1 MKTNPTHIV
10 IADDH
15 QLFAEGLIALLRQY
29 NDNFIFTHIHR
40 GDLLIKAIK
49 NIKPQLI
56 LLDIKMP
63 GLDGIKALEIIKKE
77 HIGIKIIMI
86 STFSD
91 AETINHC
98 LSKGADAFL
107 LKNID
112 VKLLKKTITKV
123 LNPKFVNN
131 YKIKIDK
138 DQLFENIS
146 MQYKITKRE
155 WEIIQLLKLGE
166 TNKKISERLV
176 LSIFTI
182 ETHRKNIMQ
191 KLKLKTP
198 SELVKFIIENNL

>member
-29 NDNFIFTHIHR
+29 NENFIFTHIHR
-40 GDLLIKAIK
+40 GDLLVKAIK
-49 NIKPQLI
+49 KLNPQLI

-77 HIGIKIIMI
+77 NSGVKIIMI

-91 AETINHC
+91 AETINDC

-112 VKLLKKTITKV
+112 IKVLKKTIVRV
-123 LNPKFVNN
+123 LDPKFTNT
-131 YKIKIDK
+131 YKTTVDK
-138 DQLFENIS
+138 DHLFENIS

-155 WEIIQLLKLGE
+155 WEIIQFLKLGE
-166 TNKKISERLV
+166 TNKQISERLF

-198 SELVKFIIENNL
+198 AELVRFIIENNL

>member
-1 MKTNPTHIV
+1 MKTNPTHII

-63 GLDGIKALEIIKKE
+63 GLDGIKALEIIKQEHKE
-77 HIGIKIIMI
+77 IKIIMI

-91 AETINHC
+91 AETINLC

-112 VKLLKKTITKV
+112 IKVLKKTIEKV

-131 YKIKIDK
+131 YKIEIDK
-138 DQLFENIS
+138 DHLFENIS

-155 WEIIQLLKLGE
+155 WEIIQLLKLGD
-166 TNKKISERLV
+166 TNKQISERLV

>member
-1 MKTNPTHIV
+1 MKNNPTHIV

-15 QLFAEGLIALLRQY
+15 QLFAEGLIALLKQF
-29 NDNFIFTHIHR
+29 NDDFIFTHIHR

-49 NIKPQLI
+49 KLNPQLI

-63 GLDGIKALEIIKKE
+63 GLDGINALEIIKKE
-77 HIGIKIIMI
+77 NAGIRIIMI

-91 AETINHC
+91 AETINAC
-98 LSKGADAFL
+98 LAKGADAFL

-112 VKLLKKTITKV
+112 IKALKKTIEMV
-123 LNPKFVNN
+123 LDPKFVNN
-131 YKIKIDK
+131 HKEKFNK
-138 DQLFENIS
+138 DHLFEIIS

-155 WEIIQLLKLGE
+155 WKIIQYIKIGE
-166 TNKKISERLV
+166 TNKQISNRLF

-198 SELVKFIIENNL
+198 AELVRFILENNL

>member
-1 MKTNPTHIV
+1 MKTKPTHIV

-15 QLFAEGLIALLRQY
+15 QLFAEGLIALLKQF
-29 NDNFIFTHIHR
+29 DDDFIFTHIHR

-49 NIKPQLI
+49 KLNPHLI

-63 GLDGIKALEIIKKE
+63 VLDGIKALEIIKKE
-77 HIGIKIIMI
+77 NAGIRIIII

-91 AETINHC
+91 AETINTC
-98 LSKGADAFL
+98 LAKGADAFL

-112 VKLLKKTITKV
+112 IKALKKTIEMV
-123 LNPKFVNN
+123 LHPKFVNK
-131 YKIKIDK
+131 YKEKITK
-138 DQLFENIS
+138 DHLFEIMS

-155 WEIIQLLKLGE
+155 WEIIQFLKLGE
-166 TNKKISERLV
+166 TNKQISERLF

-198 SELVKFIIENNL
+198 SKLVKFIIENNL

>member
-15 QLFAEGLIALLRQY
+15 QLFAEGLIALLKQFD
-29 NDNFIFTHIHR
+29 DNFIFTHIHR

-49 NIKPQLI
+49 KLNPHLI

-63 GLDGIKALEIIKKE
+63 GVDGIKALEIIKKE
-77 HIGIKIIMI
+77 DAGIRIIII

-91 AETINHC
+91 AETINTC
-98 LSKGADAFL
+98 LAKGADAFL

-112 VKLLKKTITKV
+112 IKALKKTIEMV
-123 LNPKFVNN
+123 LHPKFVNR
-131 YKIKIDK
+131 YKEKITK
-138 DQLFENIS
+138 DHLFEIMS

-155 WEIIQLLKLGE
+155 WEIIQFLKLGE
-166 TNKKISERLV
+166 TNKQISERLF

>member
-1 MKTNPTHIV
+1 MKTKPTHIV

-15 QLFAEGLIALLRQY
+15 QLFAEGLIALLKQF
-29 NDNFIFTHIHR
+29 DDDFIFTHIHR

-49 NIKPQLI
+49 KLNPHLI

-77 HIGIKIIMI
+77 DAGIRIIII

-91 AETINHC
+91 AETINTC
-98 LSKGADAFL
+98 LTKGADAFL

-112 VKLLKKTITKV
+112 IKALKKTIEMV
-123 LNPKFVNN
+123 LHPKFVNKFKE
-131 YKIKIDK
+131 KITK
-138 DQLFENIS
+138 DHLFEIMS

-155 WEIIQLLKLGE
+155 WEIIQFLKLGE
-166 TNKKISERLV
+166 TNKQISERLF
-176 LSIFTI
+176 LSVFTI

-198 SELVKFIIENNL
+198 SELVKFIIENNI

>member
-1 MKTNPTHIV
+1 MKTKPTHIV

-15 QLFAEGLIALLRQY
+15 QLFAEGLIALLKQF
-29 NDNFIFTHIHR
+29 DDDFIFTHIHR

-49 NIKPQLI
+49 KLNPHLI

-77 HIGIKIIMI
+77 DAGIRIIII

-91 AETINHC
+91 AETINTC
-98 LSKGADAFL
+98 LTKGADAFL

-112 VKLLKKTITKV
+112 IKALKKTIEMV
-123 LNPKFVNN
+123 LHPKFVNK
-131 YKIKIDK
+131 YKEKITK
-138 DQLFENIS
+138 DHLFEIMS

-155 WEIIQLLKLGE
+155 WEIIQFLKLGE
-166 TNKKISERLV
+166 TNKQISERLF
-176 LSIFTI
+176 LSVFTI

-198 SELVKFIIENNL
+198 SELVKFIIENNI

>member
-1 MKTNPTHIV
+1 MKTKPTHIV

-15 QLFAEGLIALLRQY
+15 QLFAEGLIALLKQFD
-29 NDNFIFTHIHR
+29 DNFIFTHIHR

-49 NIKPQLI
+49 KLNPHLI

-63 GLDGIKALEIIKKE
+63 GVDGIKALEIIKKE
-77 HIGIKIIMI
+77 DAGIRIIII

-91 AETINHC
+91 AETINTC
-98 LSKGADAFL
+98 LAKGADAFL

-112 VKLLKKTITKV
+112 IKALKKTIEMV
-123 LNPKFVNN
+123 LHPKFVNR
-131 YKIKIDK
+131 YKEKITK
-138 DQLFENIS
+138 DHLFEIMS

-155 WEIIQLLKLGE
+155 WEIIQFLKLGE
-166 TNKKISERLV
+166 TNKQISERLF

-198 SELVKFIIENNL
+198 SELVKLDRKSVV